1 MFSSQHFTRGDTV
14 ARALWDEFPRDSNTW
29 NLDRQFLWGS
39 SLMVSPVLDQGA
51 TSKEVYFPDARWYE
65 ITYWLSDDILE
76 EMPFRKT
83 IATLG
88 RIDFHLDF
96 FSKL

>member
-1 MFSSQHFTRGDTV
+1 M

-51 TSKEVYFPDARWYE
+51 NSKDVYFPDARWYE

-88 RIDFHLDF
+88 NFPSHF
-96 FSKL
+96 KHCKTGK